1 MAIITIS
8 RGTFSGGK
16 QLAECV
22 AEKLGYSCV
31 SRQVLVEA
39 AKEYGVPLE
48 KLSHALNDKPGI
60 LEGMALER
68 IHYLAYIQ
76 AALVKDIRGEKLVY
90 HGHAGHLLLKGVP
103 HVLKVRVVADIE
115 SRIESAMKRQNL
127 DRQQAIAFIT
137 KVDSDRVKWTKFLYH
152 VDLNDPTLYDLFIN
166 IENMS
171 LDSACEIVCQAAN
184 LPEFQATPESKK
196 RLDDLILSTEVRAK
210 IAADNSITD
219 DGVEIDA
226 VEGVVTISGTV
237 HSLEDGDKVREIV
250 RQQPGVRDIES
261 HLSAPM
267 QTRISW

>member
-16 QLAECV
+16 ELAECV
-22 AEKLGYSCV
+22 AAKLDYPCI

-48 KLSHALNDKPGI
+48 KLAHALNDRPGI

-68 IHYLAYIQ
+68 IHYLTYIR
-76 AALVKDIRGEKLVY
+76 AALSKDIKKEKLVY

-115 SRIESAMKRQNL
+115 FRIKAAMERLNL
-127 DRQQAIAFIT
+127 DRQQAIAYIN
-137 KVDSDRVKWTKFLYH
+137 KVDADRAKWTRFLYH

-166 IENMS
+166 IEHMTIN
-171 LDSACEIVCQAAN
+171 SACEIVCMAAN
-184 LPEFQATPESKK
+184 LPEFQSTTESQK

-210 IAADNSITD
+210 IAADSSIKD
-219 DGVEIDA
+219 DGVEID
-226 VEGVVTISGTV
+226 VDEGVVAISGTV
-237 HSLEDGDKVREIV
+237 HSLEDADKVRELV
-250 RQQPGVRDIES
+250 RQSSGVKGIES
-261 HLSAPM
+261 HLRAPI
-267 QTRISW
+267 QTRIRW

>member
-16 QLAECV
+16 QLAESV
-22 AEKLGYSCV
+22 AEKLGYPCIA
-31 SRQVLVEA
+31 RRVLVEA

-68 IHYLAYIQ
+68 IHYLTYIR
-76 AALVKDIRGEKLVY
+76 AALSKDIKEEKLVY

-103 HVLKVRVVADIE
+103 HVLKVRVIADIE
-115 SRIESAMKRQNL
+115 SRIESAMKRQNV
-127 DRQQAIAFIT
+127 DRQQAITFIN
-137 KVDSDRVKWTKFLYH
+137 KVDSDRAKWTKFLYH
-152 VDLNDPTLYDLFIN
+152 VDLNDPTLYDLLIN
-166 IENMS
+166 IENIS
-171 LDSACEIVCQAAN
+171 VDSACEIVCMAAN
-184 LPEFQATPESKK
+184 LPEFQVTPESQR
-196 RLDDLILSTEVRAK
+196 RLADLILSTEVRAK

-219 DGVEIDA
+219 DGVEID
-226 VEGVVTISGTV
+226 VNEGVVTISGTV

-250 RQQPGVRDIES
+250 RQQRGIKDIES
-261 HLSAPM
+261 HLRAPM